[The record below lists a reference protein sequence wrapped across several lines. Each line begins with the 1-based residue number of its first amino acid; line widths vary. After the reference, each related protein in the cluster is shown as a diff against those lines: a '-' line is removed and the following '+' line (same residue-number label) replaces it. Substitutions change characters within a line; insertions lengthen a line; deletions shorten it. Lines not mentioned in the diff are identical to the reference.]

1 MSAPKPRIDV
11 AAGILVD
18 AHGHILIGER
28 PAKST
33 HSPSFWEFPGG
44 KLEPGETA
52 YEALKRE
59 LAEEIA
65 VTIADAALLTTHRH
79 DYRERDVVCIS
90 ISCDAGTARC
100 VRWKVNNSRGR
111 RPEICRRTTCCR
123 AMSRSSNHCQPCWA
137 KPRLT
142 NKQFEG
148 NIAGRLYAPVGAGTR
163 FHKADSEAM
172 LRAADFRVDTGC
184 WIQ

>member
-11 AAGILVD
+11 AAGILID
-18 AHGHILIGER
+18 ADGQILIGER

-79 DYRERDVVCIS
+79 DYRERDVVLYFFI
-90 ISCDAGTARC
+90 
-100 VRWKVNNSRGR
+100 VRRWYGEV
-111 RPEICRRTTCCR
+111 
-123 AMSRSSNHCQPCWA
+123 RSLEGQQLAWA
-137 KPRLT
+137 LPSELSSY
-142 NKQFEG
+142 NMLPGDE
-148 NIAGRLYAPVGAGTR
+148 PVIKTVLCTHLA
-163 FHKADSEAM
+163 
-172 LRAADFRVDTGC
+172 C
-184 WIQ
+184 P